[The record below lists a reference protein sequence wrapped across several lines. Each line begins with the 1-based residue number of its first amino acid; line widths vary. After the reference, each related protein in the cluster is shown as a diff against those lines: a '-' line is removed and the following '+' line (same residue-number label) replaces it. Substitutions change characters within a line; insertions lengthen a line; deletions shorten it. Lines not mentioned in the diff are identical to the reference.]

1 MSHRKR
7 NDDGYV
13 LPKSGASARTIKRWD
28 SRHDYTKPEDTGFKK
43 LGNISEAKDNNEV
56 SGSFKPMKKV
66 SL

>member
-7 NDDGYV
+7 NDDGYI
-13 LPKSGASARTIKRWD
+13 LPKHGASARTIKRWD
-28 SRHDYTKPEDTGFKK
+28 IRHEYVKPQADGFKK
-43 LGNISEAKDNNEV
+43 LGDRAEGSGKDKV